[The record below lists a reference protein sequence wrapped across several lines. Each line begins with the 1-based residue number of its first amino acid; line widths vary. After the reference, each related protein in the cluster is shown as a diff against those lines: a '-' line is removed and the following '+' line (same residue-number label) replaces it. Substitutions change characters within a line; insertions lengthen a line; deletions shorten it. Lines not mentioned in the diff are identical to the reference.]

1 LRKTRTL
8 VAGALG
14 IATAVALTACG
25 GGSSNTADAKSSGS
39 AGTGSGSGKT
49 ITVWNMQ
56 GDLTDATMKAI
67 NDEFTKE
74 TGAQV
79 KVQTQQWADISTKVT
94 TALATDD
101 TPDVVELGNT
111 DVPLF
116 ANSGGLADLTSAKDQ
131 LQQGGTW
138 LDGLAGPAT
147 VDGKLYAVPAFAA
160 TRTVI
165 YNKKMW
171 EQAGVKAAPTTYQQ
185 LTADLDKVK
194 AKFGGQQDFSP
205 FYLPGKYWYDGLQWV
220 WDAGGDIAT
229 QDGSTWKGALESSQ
243 AQQGLADF
251 KAFQNAYSTKASAT
265 IDTTGTG
272 QPDQDKDIFAAG
284 KTSAV
289 LGNAWE
295 IGVIEQDNPKL
306 KDADLGTFP
315 FPGKSGKSQPVMLAG
330 SDWGIAAKSKNQ
342 DLAQTWVKIAAS
354 QAMQTGPIVGQ
365 GWIPITTEEINSAKG
380 QADALHKAYFE
391 AATNS
396 KSTPAAANWAT
407 IEGDG
412 AVQQFFADI
421 ASGAKSPANAAK
433 GFDDHLDQV
442 LNNNG

>member
-1 LRKTRTL
+1 MRTTRNL

-25 GGSSNTADAKSSGS
+25 GSSSNDTADQAGSTGS
-39 AGTGSGSGKT
+39 ASGAGKT

-56 GDLTDATMKAI
+56 GDLTDDTMKAI

-79 KVQTQQWADISTKVT
+79 KVQTQEWADIATKVT
-94 TALATDD
+94 TALATD
-101 TPDVVELGNT
+101 TPPDVVELGNT

-116 ANSGGLADLTSAKDQ
+116 ANSGGLADLTDKKGQ

-147 VDGKLYAVPAFAA
+147 VDGKLYGVPAFAA
-160 TRTVI
+160 TRAVI
-165 YNKKMW
+165 YNKSMW
-171 EQAGVKAAPTTYQQ
+171 RQAGITAAPTTYDE

-194 AKFGGQQDFSP
+194 ATFGNQKDFAP

-220 WDAGGDIAT
+220 WDAGGDVAAK
-229 QDGSTWKGALESSQ
+229 DGDTWKGTLSDSS
-243 AQQGLADF
+243 AVQGLSDF
-251 KAFQNAYSTKASAT
+251 KAFQNAYSTKASAS
-265 IDTTGTG
+265 INTTGTG

-289 LGNAWE
+289 VGNAWE
-295 IGVIEQDNPKL
+295 IGAIEQDNPKL

-330 SDWGIAAKSKNQ
+330 SDWGIAAKSQNQ
-342 DLAQTWVKIAAS
+342 DLAATWVKIAAS
-354 QAMQTGPIVGQ
+354 QAIQAGPVVDQ
-365 GWIPITTEEINSAKG
+365 GWIPITTEEINAAKG
-380 QADALHKAYFE
+380 SADALHQAYFE

-396 KSTPAAANWAT
+396 KSTPATAGWAT
-407 IEGDG
+407 IEGD
-412 AVQQFFADI
+412 ASFEQLFADI
-421 ASGAKSPANAAK
+421 ASGAKSPADAAK
-433 GFDDHLDQV
+433 GMDDHLDSV
-442 LNNNG
+442 LNDQG

>member
-1 LRKTRTL
+1 MRKTRNI

-25 GGSSNTADAKSSGS
+25 SSGNDTEAKATGGSTDGA
-39 AGTGSGSGKT
+39 GKT

-56 GDLTDATMKAI
+56 GDLTDDTMKAI

-79 KVQTQQWADISTKVT
+79 KVETQEWADIATKVT
-94 TALATDD
+94 TALATD
-101 TPDVVELGNT
+101 TPPDVVELGNT

-116 ANSGGLADLTSAKDQ
+116 ANSGGLADLTGDKDQ

-147 VDGKLYAVPAFAA
+147 VDGKLYGVPAFAA
-160 TRTVI
+160 TRAVI

-171 EQAGVKAAPTTYQQ
+171 SQAGIKAAPTTYEE
-185 LTADLDKVK
+185 LTNDLDKVK
-194 AKFGGQQDFSP
+194 AKFGGQKDFAP

-220 WDAGGDIAT
+220 WDAGGDIAAK
-229 QDGSTWKGALESSQ
+229 DGDTWKGTMSDAK
-243 AQQGLADF
+243 AQQGLNDF
-251 KAFQNAYSTKASAT
+251 KTFQNAYSTPASAT

-284 KTSAV
+284 KTSAIV
-289 LGNAWE
+289 GNAWE
-295 IGVIEQDNPKL
+295 IGVIEQDNTKL

-315 FPGKSGKSQPVMLAG
+315 FPGKSGNTQPVMLAG
-330 SDWGIAAKSKNQ
+330 SDWGIASKSKNQ
-342 DLAQTWVKIAAS
+342 DLATTWVKIAAS
-354 QAMQTGPIVGQ
+354 QAIQSGPIVAQ
-365 GWIPITTEEINSAKG
+365 GWIPVTSEMIDAAKG
-380 QADALHKAYFE
+380 SADALHQPYFV
-391 AATNS
+391 AAGNS
-396 KSTPAAANWAT
+396 KSTPATAGWAT
-407 IEGDG
+407 VEGDT

-421 ASGAKSPANAAK
+421 ASGAKSPADAAK
-433 GFDDHLDQV
+433 GFDDHLDSV
-442 LNNNG
+442 LNDQG

>member
-1 LRKTRTL
+1 MRKTRTI

-25 GGSSNTADAKSSGS
+25 SSNNSSDAKATGGSTDGA
-39 AGTGSGSGKT
+39 GKT

-56 GDLTDATMKAI
+56 GDLSDETMKAI
-67 NDEFTKE
+67 NDEFTKQ

-79 KVQTQQWADISTKVT
+79 KVETQPWAGIATKVT
-94 TALATDD
+94 TALATD
-101 TPDVVELGNT
+101 TPPDVVELGNT

-116 ANSGGLADLTSAKDQ
+116 ANSGGLADLTGAKDQ

-147 VDGKLYAVPAFAA
+147 VDGKLYGVPAFAA

-171 EQAGVKAAPTTYQQ
+171 DQAGIKAAPTTYDD

-194 AKFGGQQDFSP
+194 ATFGGQKDFAP

-220 WDAGGDIAT
+220 WDAGGDVAAK
-229 QDGSTWKGALESSQ
+229 DGGTWKGTLSEAP

-251 KAFQNAYSTKASAT
+251 KAFQNAYSTPASASINT
-265 IDTTGTG
+265 AGTG
-272 QPDQDKDIFAAG
+272 QPDQDKDIFATG

-289 LGNAWE
+289 VGNAWE
-295 IGVIEQDNPKL
+295 IGVIQQDNPKL

-315 FPGKSGKSQPVMLAG
+315 FPGKSGNNQPVMLAG
-330 SDWGIAAKSKNQ
+330 SDWGIAAKSKNL
-342 DLAQTWVKIAAS
+342 DLATTWVKIAAS
-354 QAMQTGPIVGQ
+354 QAIQAGPIVGQ
-365 GWIPITTEEINSAKG
+365 GWIPITTEEINAAKSS
-380 QADALHKAYFE
+380 ADALHQAYFE

-396 KSTPAAANWAT
+396 KSTPAAAGWAT
-407 IEGDG
+407 IEGD
-412 AVQQFFADI
+412 ASFEQMFADI
-421 ASGAKSPANAAK
+421 ASGAKSPADAAK
-433 GFDDHLDQV
+433 TMDDHLASV
-442 LNNNG
+442 LNDQG

>member
-1 LRKTRTL
+1 MRKTRTL